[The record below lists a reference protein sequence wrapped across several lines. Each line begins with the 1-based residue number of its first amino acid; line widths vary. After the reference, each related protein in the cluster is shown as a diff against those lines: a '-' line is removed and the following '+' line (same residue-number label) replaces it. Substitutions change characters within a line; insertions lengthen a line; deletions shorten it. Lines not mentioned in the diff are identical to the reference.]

1 MHRSAPKKDINED
14 ELKVSEPKHAAAGLK
29 AVMVSMERGF
39 AEAGPSRTLRSM
51 LRVNQHDGFDCPGC
65 AWPES
70 ITGKRKPAEFCE
82 NGAKAIAEEAS
93 ARTVT
98 PEWFAQ
104 HSIED
109 LRDKTEYWLGS
120 QGRITAPMI
129 IREGETH
136 YSPISW
142 AQAFSTIAEHVNA
155 TTPDKCVF
163 YTSGR
168 TANETAFM
176 YQLLARSLGTNNLP
190 DCSNMCHE
198 SSGSALNPTIGI
210 GKGTVSLEDFD
221 HADLIFVVG
230 QNPGTNHPRMLSAL
244 ADARKRGAR
253 IVAVNPL
260 PEAGFFGFKDPQTV
274 GGMLGKADPISSD
287 FLQIKGG
294 GDLALFQAF
303 GHLLLEEEKK
313 HPGTVVDHEF
323 IAAVTDGFEAYQAA
337 RATLDWEATEKA
349 TGLTRTQITEIAMLL
364 AKSKATIICW
374 ALGLTQQPHS
384 VPTLKEIIN
393 LLLLQGNFGKPGAG
407 ACPVRGHSNVQGDR
421 TMGIWEKPGE
431 QLLEALDAEFGIES
445 PRAHGYDSTEALHAF
460 EKDEVDVFVSMGGN
474 FALANSDTEALE
486 AGMQRAKLTVHI
498 STKPNRSHVVHGK
511 TSLILPTLGRTDKD
525 DKHPTG
531 AQFLSVEDSMSV
543 IKSTRGRLTPVSEH
557 LLAEPVI
564 VARMAQAILGDG
576 HPVNWRAMAE
586 DYDVIR
592 DHIEKVLPGF
602 EDFNTRVR
610 EKNGFVLPN
619 PPRDTRSFA
628 TDIGKGRFTVS
639 EFEALEAPEG
649 HLILQT
655 MRSHDQY
662 NTTFYGLDDRYRGIK
677 DGRRVILINPE
688 DLAETGYSDR
698 DLVDVISTFAGSE
711 RRANRFRLVS
721 YPTAKGC
728 VAAYYPEANALVHRD
743 LVARESNTPGFK
755 AMMVRFVEHTQQ
767 PGRTLDS

>member
-14 ELKVSEPKHAAAGLK
+14 DLKVSEPAHAAAGLK

-39 AEAGPSRTLRSM
+39 SQAGPARTLRSM
-51 LRVNQHDGFDCPGC
+51 LRVNQHNGFDCPGC

-70 ITGKRKPAEFCE
+70 ITERRKPAEFCE

-104 HSIED
+104 HPIEV
-109 LRDKTEYWLGS
+109 LKDKTEYWLGS
-120 QGRITAPMI
+120 QGRITTPMI
-129 IREGETH
+129 IHEGESH
-136 YSPISW
+136 YQPISW
-142 AQAFSTIAEHVNA
+142 ADAFSTIAEHVNA
-155 TTPDKCVF
+155 TTAEKCVF

-198 SSGSALNPTIGI
+198 SSGTALNPTIGI
-210 GKGTVSLEDFD
+210 GKGTVSLEDFE
-221 HADLIFVVG
+221 HTELIFVVG

-244 ADARKRGAR
+244 SDARKRGAR
-253 IVAVNPL
+253 VVAINPL

-274 GGMLGKADPISSD
+274 GGMLGKAEPVASD
-287 FLQIKGG
+287 FLQIKVG

-303 GHLLLEEEKK
+303 GHLLLEEEAKN
-313 HPGTVVDHEF
+313 PGSVVDHEF
-323 IAAVTDGFEAYQAA
+323 IAAVTDGFEAYKDA
-337 RATLDWEATEKA
+337 RATLDWDATEKA

-421 TMGIWEKPGE
+421 TMGIWEKPTE
-431 QLLEALDAEFGIES
+431 KLLAAIDQEFGISS
-445 PRAHGYDSTEALHAF
+445 PRAHGYDSTETLHAF

-525 DKHPTG
+525 DKHPGG

-543 IKSTRGRLTPVSEH
+543 IKSTRGRLTPVSDH

-564 VARMAQAILGDG
+564 VARMAQAILGED
-576 HPVNWRAMAE
+576 HPINWRAMAE
-586 DYDVIR
+586 DYDTIR

-602 EDFNTRVR
+602 EDFNARVR
-610 EKNGFVLPN
+610 DKNGFVLPN

-639 EFEALEAPEG
+639 DFEALEAPEG

-688 DLAETGYSDR
+688 DLEATGFKDR
-698 DLVDVISTFAGSE
+698 DLVDVISTFAGTE

-767 PGRTLDS
+767 PGATLDS

>member
-14 ELKVSEPKHAAAGLK
+14 DLKVSEPKHAAAGLK

-120 QGRITAPMI
+120 QGRITTPMI
-129 IREGETH
+129 ICEGDTH

-142 AQAFSTIAEHVNA
+142 AEAFSTIGEHVNA

-198 SSGSALNPTIGI
+198 SSGTALNPTIGI
-210 GKGTVSLEDFD
+210 GKGTVSLEDFE
-221 HADLIFVVG
+221 HTDLIFVVG

-253 IVAVNPL
+253 VVAVNPL

-287 FLQIKGG
+287 FLQIKVG

-323 IAAVTDGFEAYQAA
+323 IAAVTDGFEAYKDA
-337 RATLDWEATEKA
+337 RATLDWDATEKA

-421 TMGIWEKPGE
+421 TMGIWEKPTE
-431 QLLEALDAEFGIES
+431 QLLTALDAEFGIES

-525 DKHPTG
+525 DKHPSG

-543 IKSTRGRLTPVSEH
+543 IKSTRGRLTPVSDH

-564 VARMAQAILGDG
+564 VARMAQAILGDN

-592 DHIEKVLPGF
+592 DHIERVLPGF
-602 EDFNTRVR
+602 EDFNRRVR
-610 EKNGFVLPN
+610 DKNGFVLPN

-688 DLAETGYSDR
+688 DLAETGFSDR
-698 DLVDVISTFAGSE
+698 DLVDVISTFAGTE

>member
-14 ELKVSEPKHAAAGLK
+14 DLKVSEPAHAAAGLK

-39 AEAGPSRTLRSM
+39 SQAGASRTLRSM

-70 ITGKRKPAEFCE
+70 ITERRKPAEFCE

-104 HSIED
+104 HSIAD
-109 LRDKTEYWLGS
+109 LQDKTEYWLGS
-120 QGRITAPMI
+120 QGRITSPMI

-136 YSPISW
+136 YTPISW
-142 AQAFSTIAEHVNA
+142 AQAFSTIGEHVNA

-190 DCSNMCHE
+190 GCSNMCHE
-198 SSGSALNPTIGI
+198 SSGTALNPTIGI
-210 GKGTVSLEDFD
+210 GKGTVSLEDFE
-221 HADLIFVVG
+221 HTDLIFVIG

-253 IVAVNPL
+253 VVAVNPL

-274 GGMLGKADPISSD
+274 GGMLGKAEPVASD
-287 FLQIKGG
+287 FLQIKVG

-303 GHLLLEEEKK
+303 GYLLLEEEAKN
-313 HPGTVVDHEF
+313 PGSVVDHEF
-323 IAAVTDGFEAYQAA
+323 INQVTDGFEAYREA

-349 TGLTRTQITEIAMLL
+349 TGLTRTQITEIAGLL
-364 AKSKATIICW
+364 IKSKATIICW

-421 TMGIWEKPGE
+421 TMGIWEKPTE
-431 QLLEALDAEFGIES
+431 KLLSALDAEFGIDS

-525 DKHPTG
+525 DKHPGG

-576 HPVNWRAMAE
+576 HPVDWRAMAE

-592 DHIEKVLPGF
+592 DHIERVLPGF
-602 EDFNTRVR
+602 ENFNKRVR
-610 EKNGFVLPN
+610 DKNGFVLPN

-688 DLAETGYSDR
+688 DLAETGFADR
-698 DLVDVISTFAGSE
+698 ELVDVISTFAGTE